1 MTHTSQFI
9 LHSYFQ
15 RAECNV
21 AFRAIKTF
29 FSEVFQTFWK
39 GPEEDIWD
47 AAVPLCNQ
55 THLEPS
61 FYATLIFSIWDELCV
76 KI

>member
-1 MTHTSQFI
+1 MTHISQFI
-9 LHSYFQ
+9 LHFYFQ
-15 RAECNV
+15 CAECNI
-21 AFRAIKTF
+21 AFRVIKTF
-29 FSEVFQTFWK
+29 FSEFFQTIWK

-47 AAVPLCNQ
+47 ATVPLCNQ

-61 FYATLIFSIWDELCV
+61 FYATLTFLWGELCV

>member
-1 MTHTSQFI
+1 MTHISQFI
-9 LHSYFQ
+9 LHSNFQ
-15 RAECNV
+15 CAECNV
-21 AFRAIKTF
+21 AFRVIKTF
-29 FSEVFQTFWK
+29 LSEFFQTFWK

-61 FYATLIFSIWDELCV
+61 FLCDFDFLPYWMNYV
-76 KI
+76 

>member
-1 MTHTSQFI
+1 MQTSLDSAIDVMIKAQQIHLYNGFQMTHISQFI

-15 RAECNV
+15 CVECNV

-29 FSEVFQTFWK
+29 FSEFFQTFWK

-47 AAVPLCNQ
+47 AAVP
-55 THLEPS
+55 
-61 FYATLIFSIWDELCV
+61 
-76 KI
+76 